1 MKLLGDYIAGPN
13 HTLPTGGTA
22 KFYSPLNVEN
32 FLKKSSIISF
42 SKKAINDFGESC
54 ALLADTDWK
63 IKVSKFKDWFTE
75 DDDDIFFGSPKS
87 KFFDILEQTHRDL
100 VEDEIDK
107 VIEKLAILELIISQD
122 KDEDFDINSY
132 LQDFK
137 EKNEEDVNSMKKGLY
152 MEFSG
157 EIISRLDS

>member
-1 MKLLGDYIAGPN
+1 M
-13 HTLPTGGTA
+13 
-22 KFYSPLNVEN
+22 
-32 FLKKSSIISF
+32 
-42 SKKAINDFGESC
+42 SKY
-54 ALLADTDWK
+54 
-63 IKVSKFKDWFTE
+63 KDWFTE

-132 LQDFK
+132 LEEFK
-137 EKNEEDVNSMKKGLY
+137 EEESRRCKLY
-152 MEFSG
+152 EKRALYGIFW
-157 EIISRLDS
+157 RDY

>member
-1 MKLLGDYIAGPN
+1 M
-13 HTLPTGGTA
+13 
-22 KFYSPLNVEN
+22 
-32 FLKKSSIISF
+32 
-42 SKKAINDFGESC
+42 SKY
-54 ALLADTDWK
+54 
-63 IKVSKFKDWFTE
+63 KDWFTE

-132 LQDFK
+132 LEEF
-137 EKNEEDVNSMKKGLY
+137 KNENIDEVNSMKKGLY
-152 MEFSG
+152 MEISG

>member
-1 MKLLGDYIAGPN
+1 M
-13 HTLPTGGTA
+13 
-22 KFYSPLNVEN
+22 
-32 FLKKSSIISF
+32 
-42 SKKAINDFGESC
+42 
-54 ALLADTDWK
+54 
-63 IKVSKFKDWFTE
+63 SKFKDWFTE

-87 KFFDILEQTHRDL
+87 KFFDIMEQTHRDL

-107 VIEKLAILELIISQD
+107 VFEKLAILELIVSKD

-132 LQDFK
+132 INEFK
-137 EKNEEDVNSMKKGLY
+137 LDNLSEVNSAKKGLY